1 MAPCPSESYEWL
13 LLCQERRV
21 HHIMEYVDI
30 WIASGIKMTRRGH
43 MNLNYMKA
51 FVTTVMSLVASML
64 GVLYIPVLLM
74 VACNVI
80 DYVTGIWAAGYRQD
94 GGVSSYCSMCGIIK
108 KVTMWLL
115 VFVGAIIDQLLA
127 YAAQTIGYQLPST
140 FLVACVV
147 AIWIICNELISI
159 LENMIDIGIELPAF
173 LLPLVRKLKTTVD
186 KMGGT
191 DQEE

>member
-1 MAPCPSESYEWL
+1 MS
-13 LLCQERRV
+13 
-21 HHIMEYVDI
+21 
-30 WIASGIKMTRRGH
+30 
-43 MNLNYMKA
+43 LNYMKA
-51 FVTTVMSLVASML
+51 FVTAAMSLVASML
-64 GVLYIPVLLM
+64 GVLYVPVLLM

-80 DYVTGIWAAGYRQD
+80 DYITGMWAADYRND
-94 GGVSSYCSMCGIIK
+94 SISSYRSIRGITK

-127 YAAQTIGYQLPST
+127 YASQTIGYQLPFT

-159 LENMIDIGIELPAF
+159 LENMVDIGIELPAF

-186 KMGGT
+186 KMGGA

>member
-1 MAPCPSESYEWL
+1 
-13 LLCQERRV
+13 
-21 HHIMEYVDI
+21 
-30 WIASGIKMTRRGH
+30 
-43 MNLNYMKA
+43 MNLNYIKA
-51 FVTTVMSLVASML
+51 FVTTIMSLVASML

-80 DYVTGIWAAGYRQD
+80 DYV
-94 GGVSSYCSMCGIIK
+94 SSYRSMRGIIK

-127 YAAQTIGYQLPST
+127 YASQTIGYQLPFT

-159 LENMIDIGIELPAF
+159 LENMVDIGIELPAF

-186 KMGGT
+186 KMGGA

>member
-1 MAPCPSESYEWL
+1 MNKATVLKSVTAVVGAGVAAYCGQLAAPVL
-13 LLCQERRV
+13 VLLC
-21 HHIMEYVDI
+21 M
-30 WIASGIKMTRRGH
+30 M
-43 MNLNYMKA
+43 
-51 FVTTVMSLVASML
+51 
-64 GVLYIPVLLM
+64 
-74 VACNVI
+74 VI

-94 GGVSSYCSMCGIIK
+94 GGVSSYRSMRGIIK

-127 YAAQTIGYQLPST
+127 YASQTIGYQLPFT

-159 LENMIDIGIELPAF
+159 LENMVDIGIELPAF

-186 KMGGT
+186 KMGGA